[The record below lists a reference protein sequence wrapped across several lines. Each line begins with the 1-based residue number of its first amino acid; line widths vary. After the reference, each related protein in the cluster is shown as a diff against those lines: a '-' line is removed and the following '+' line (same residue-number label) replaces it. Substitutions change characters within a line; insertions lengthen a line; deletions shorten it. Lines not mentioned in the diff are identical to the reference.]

1 MVHGVRRRVF
11 FIAASVVVI
20 AGLCLAFLVFPT
32 RYSCEGDDFTFTTS
46 RASAEHTCGAGVKG
60 LVPPTQVEADLRLG
74 PRLLIAAAVLFVAS
88 ILLRVASQE
97 GNDGSE
103 RQATIG

>member
-1 MVHGVRRRVF
+1 MRRRVLF
-11 FIAASVVVI
+11 FAAGVVVV
-20 AGLCLAFLVFPT
+20 AGLSVAFLVFPT

-46 RASAEHTCGAGVKG
+46 HAFAEQTCGAGVRG
-60 LVPPTQVEADLRLG
+60 LVPPTQVVADMRLG
-74 PRLLIAAAVLFVAS
+74 PRLLVAAAVLFVAS

-97 GNDGSE
+97 GNNGSE